1 MGKDVLVQQLVDS
14 FDSWPAK
21 NSGCGLSRMTQ
32 ELYPFDKLF
41 SPIKINKLTVKNRI
55 VMAPMGN
62 IDMCEETGRPSDMM
76 LQYFFARAKGG
87 CGLIAT
93 GLVPVS
99 HGIDTTVT
107 ELDKL
112 TYFPRIDRSRTVMAG
127 WRDLAQGVHAFG
139 SRIFV
144 QLTAGLGR
152 VGNPQCLITQKKFP
166 VSASFLP
173 NYYIPAIPCMRLSDQ
188 SCAVS

>member
-21 NSGCGLSRMTQ
+21 NSGCGSSRMTQ

-87 CGLIAT
+87 CGLITT

-99 HGIDTTVT
+99 HSIDTTVT

-139 SRIFV
+139 SRILSSLRLDSAAWATRNASSRKRSFRSRRV
-144 QLTAGLGR
+144 SCLTTTSPPFHA
-152 VGNPQCLITQKKFP
+152 C
-166 VSASFLP
+166 AS
-173 NYYIPAIPCMRLSDQ
+173 RTK

>member
-1 MGKDVLVQQLVDS
+1 
-14 FDSWPAK
+14 
-21 NSGCGLSRMTQ
+21 MTQ

-87 CGLIAT
+87 CGLITT

-127 WRDLAQGVHAFG
+127 WRDLDRKSV
-139 SRIFV
+139 V
-144 QLTAGLGR
+144 
-152 VGNPQCLITQKKFP
+152 
-166 VSASFLP
+166 
-173 NYYIPAIPCMRLSDQ
+173 
-188 SCAVS
+188 